1 MGLFLLGVLT
11 GTEEEL
17 GDKEEKKGEKLEH
30 LKTPHAP
37 ISPISYGIRGVIQG
51 SRAKSSVP
59 PGALELEEMPKET
72 GELNEPLRSEGYWW
86 GRGHRAFTVSPAG
99 PQARNVTTSTLPPC
113 LKFLTKSLMPESK
126 TIAPFPPPSHP
137 PFS

>member
-37 ISPISYGIRGVIQG
+37 ISTISYGIQGVIQG
-51 SRAKSSVP
+51 SLPSPQFPLGPWNWRRCP
-59 PGALELEEMPKET
+59 RRLENSM
-72 GELNEPLRSEGYWW
+72 
-86 GRGHRAFTVSPAG
+86 
-99 PQARNVTTSTLPPC
+99 
-113 LKFLTKSLMPESK
+113 SL
-126 TIAPFPPPSHP
+126 
-137 PFS
+137 